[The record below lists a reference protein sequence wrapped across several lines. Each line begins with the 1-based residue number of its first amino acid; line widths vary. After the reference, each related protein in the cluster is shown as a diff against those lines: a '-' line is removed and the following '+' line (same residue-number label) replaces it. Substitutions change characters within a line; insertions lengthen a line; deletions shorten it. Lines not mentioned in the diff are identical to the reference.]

1 MAVTSVNVSESIL
14 ILIEKSF
21 LFTGVILAFLS

>member
-1 MAVTSVNVSESIL
+1 MAVTSVNVLESIL
-14 ILIEKSF
+14 ILIEKLF

>member
-1 MAVTSVNVSESIL
+1 MMVISVIVSELVL
-14 ILIEKSF
+14 ISIEKLF